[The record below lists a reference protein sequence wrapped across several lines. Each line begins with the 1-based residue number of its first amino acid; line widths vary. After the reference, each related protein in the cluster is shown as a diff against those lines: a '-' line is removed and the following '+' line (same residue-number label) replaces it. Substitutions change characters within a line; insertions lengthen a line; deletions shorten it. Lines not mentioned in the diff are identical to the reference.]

1 MRPFKPRKKKAFL
14 QIFRDLKV
22 SDEVREVLAE
32 MGAEM
37 DMIAYEAIQSVR
49 TDVLATLQLV
59 EMEFAEHDAEYH
71 HITSPEVKA
80 AVRRAIQSVGG
91 KPRKAEK

>member
-1 MRPFKPRKKKAFL
+1 MRTFKPRKKKAFL

-22 SDEVREVLAE
+22 SDEVKNILAE

-37 DMIAYEAIQSVR
+37 DMIAYEAVKEIRS
-49 TDVLATLQLV
+49 DVLATLQLV

-91 KPRKAEK
+91 PPRKAKK